1 VSVARA
7 WIGTSGFS
15 YKEWRGSFY
24 PEKMSDKE
32 FLAYYATRLPSVE
45 IDRTFYR
52 MPNAATVDGW
62 AERTP
67 EAFRFAIKAS
77 QKITHFERLRLPSE
91 ALDYLVGIVARMEQ
105 RLGVLLFQLPPNLKR
120 DDARLIA
127 FLEALPPGL
136 PRAFEF
142 RNVSWFTDEVYE
154 ILRKGGAG
162 LCIHDA
168 DEGPT
173 PLVTTAGLVY
183 IRLRG
188 SEYPKERLDE
198 WRERIRAYVAEGLE
212 VFCYVKHEDNPD
224 APRLALELAEGLV

>member
-1 VSVARA
+1 MARA

-15 YKEWRGSFY
+15 YKEWRPAFY

-32 FLAYYATRLPSVE
+32 FLAFYASRLRSVE

-52 MPNAATVDGW
+52 MPNASTIDGW

-91 ALDYLVGIVARMEQ
+91 ALDYLVGIVARLEQ

-120 DDARLIA
+120 DDGRLTA

-142 RNVSWFTDEVYE
+142 RNASWFTEEVYE
-154 ILRKGGAG
+154 ILRKANAG

-168 DEGPT
+168 DEGEA

-183 IRLRG
+183 VRLRR
-188 SEYPKERLDE
+188 SDYPSALLDE
-198 WRERIRAYVAEGLE
+198 WRERIRGWTGRGLE

-224 APRLALELAEGLV
+224 APRLALELAQGLD